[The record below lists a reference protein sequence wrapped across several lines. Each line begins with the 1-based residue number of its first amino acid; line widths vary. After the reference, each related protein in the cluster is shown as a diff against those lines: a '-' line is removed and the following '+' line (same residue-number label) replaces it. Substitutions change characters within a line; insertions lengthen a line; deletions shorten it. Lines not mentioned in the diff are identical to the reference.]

1 MSLADLLVWQLCD
14 SAFPSGGFA
23 HSGGLEA
30 AWRAG
35 HVSDTAALE
44 DYLQNQLR
52 QWTHATAPLALWAY
66 REPGEI
72 LKADA
77 LCDLVL
83 NHPIANRAS
92 RAQGKGLLSAARQI
106 FPSPDTLEFHRQ
118 LTDAR
123 SPAHF
128 APALGGLCRCLNA
141 GEIETANLYLFI
153 NLRGSISA
161 AVRLGIVGPLAA
173 GAIQARLAAQVEN
186 LANAALQIAPDDVSQ
201 TSPVADLLQA
211 CHDRLY
217 SRLFQT

>member
-1 MSLADLLVWQLCD
+1 MKSAQWMVWQLAD

-35 HVSDTAALE
+35 HVADPPALE
-44 DYLQNQLR
+44 AYLQNQLC
-52 QWTHATAPLALWAY
+52 QWANATAPLALWAH
-66 REPGEI
+66 RQGGAI
-72 LKADA
+72 LEADA

-92 RAQGKGLLSAARQI
+92 RAQGRGLLSAARQI
-106 FPSPDTLEFHRQ
+106 FQAGEIVEMNRQ
-118 LTDAR
+118 LTDAA
-123 SPAHF
+123 SPMHM
-128 APALGGLCRCLNA
+128 APVFGGVCRCL
-141 GEIETANLYLFI
+141 EISEEETANLYLFV
-153 NLRGSISA
+153 NLRGGVSA
-161 AVRLGIVGPLAA
+161 AVRLGIIGPLAA
-173 GAIQARLAAQVEN
+173 GAMQARLAQKAIEFAQ
-186 LANAALQIAPDDVSQ
+186 AAARIAPDDVAQ